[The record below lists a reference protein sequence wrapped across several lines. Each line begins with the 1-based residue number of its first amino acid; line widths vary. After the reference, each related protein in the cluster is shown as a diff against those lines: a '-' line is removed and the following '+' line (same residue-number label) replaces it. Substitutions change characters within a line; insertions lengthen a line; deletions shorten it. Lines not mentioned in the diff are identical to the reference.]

1 MDASSIDFLD
11 HGVFRHY
18 IRRVA
23 LMDVIWFVVGLVIG
37 AVVGSLLG
45 YCIAC
50 LSILQKTS
58 VRDCKERERDNESH
72 E

>member
-1 MDASSIDFLD
+1 
-11 HGVFRHY
+11 
-18 IRRVA
+18 
-23 LMDVIWFVVGLVIG
+23 MDVIWFVAGLVIG

-58 VRDCKERERDNESH
+58 VRERKEMERDNESH
-72 E
+72 